1 MVVLDCLKMPPI
13 AILALGGYGREAL
26 NPYSDIDIMLVY
38 NPSELNVR
46 QVEPFAN
53 QLITTLWDIG
63 FEVGHSCRSLKEC
76 VRATY
81 DDIFSKT
88 SMLEARYIVGAR
100 QVYREFQRLTS
111 KHFFKKQV
119 GKFIAKTIEEWS
131 TRHESY
137 GANNLPSRTEH
148 QGECWRPPRL
158 SYRHLGRGSSI
169 WGERP

>member
-1 MVVLDCLKMPPI
+1 
-13 AILALGGYGREAL
+13 
-26 NPYSDIDIMLVY
+26 MLVY
-38 NPSELNVR
+38 NPSELNAS

-63 FEVGHSCRSLKEC
+63 FEVGHSCRSLKDC

-100 QVYREFQRLTS
+100 RVYREFQRLTS

-137 GANNLPSRTEH
+137 GATIYLQEPNIKESAGGLRDFHTGIWVAAVRFGVKGP
-148 QGECWRPPRL
+148 WRA
-158 SYRHLGRGSSI
+158 
-169 WGERP
+169 